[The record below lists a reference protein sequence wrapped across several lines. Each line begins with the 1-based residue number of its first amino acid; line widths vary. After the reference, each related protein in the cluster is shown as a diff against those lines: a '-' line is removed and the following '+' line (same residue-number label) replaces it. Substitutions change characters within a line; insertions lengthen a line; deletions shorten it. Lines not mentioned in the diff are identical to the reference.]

1 MVFLERARLR
11 MRYAATALKATAA
24 MTPIAIPAFP
34 PAERPPPPVDNEPVD
49 AVSGLSYMSTDV

>member
-1 MVFLERARLR
+1 MK
-11 MRYAATALKATAA
+11 YAATALKATAA